1 MNFKYFIVGIY
12 LTFVALIVMMV
23 FKSCNQKVELQTQNY
38 YNEELK
44 FQEQIDARLAG
55 NAYKDSFVVSELNN
69 KIVIKQPTTLKAD
82 SVLLKF
88 MKADDAASD
97 KEIKVIGSE
106 IQPLDKTSFKTKGVY
121 ELSIRLYKSGQPI
134 LIEKKIKL

>member
-44 FQEQIDARLAG
+44 FQEQIDAKIAG
-55 NAYKDSFVVSELNN
+55 NAYKDSFVVSESNN
-69 KIVIKQPTTLKAD
+69 QIVINQPTTLKAD
-82 SVLLKF
+82 SILLNF

-97 KEIKVIGSE
+97 KDIKIIGSE

>member
-1 MNFKYFIVGIY
+1 MNFKYFIAGIY

-23 FKSCNQKVELQTQNY
+23 FKSCHQKVELQTKNY

-44 FQEQIDARLAG
+44 FQEQINAKLAG
-55 NAYKDSFVVSELNN
+55 NAYKDSFIVSEFNN
-69 KIVIKQPTTLKAD
+69 KIIIKQPSSLTSD
-82 SVLLKF
+82 SISLQF

-97 KEIKVIGSE
+97 KEIKILGSS
-106 IQPLDKTSFKTKGVY
+106 IQPLDKSSFKTKGVY
-121 ELSIRLYKSGQPI
+121 DLSIRLYKSGQPI